1 MCPSSVLALVYC
13 NYRSRYIE
21 PLHDAD
27 HTQVHQVVW
36 FLPYTR
42 YIHEIRRNSSS
53 YSPEPISCNPGTTP
67 LQYQT
72 SSWIFRSIRTTFLHS
87 YTLTS
92 GLTSTRLQYPSRI
105 EQRASAILSRVSGLK
120 SHVLFGFIMFS
131 FHFKKALQYLR
142 LKRTTDRVDGLF
154 VNFEVPALP
163 GGRKITR
170 PRQDLQAS
178 RTRRSSAWPQ
188 HPRSRTDQCRA
199 CSACCW
205 R

>member
-1 MCPSSVLALVYC
+1 MFPRTGCIYIAPSWVSVQLYPS
-13 NYRSRYIE
+13 YRSRYIE
-21 PLHDAD
+21 PLHDGD
-27 HTQVHQVVW
+27 HTQAHRVVW

-42 YIHEIRRNSSS
+42 YIHETRRNNSS
-53 YSPEPISCNPGTTP
+53 YSQEPISCNPSTTP
-67 LQYQT
+67 SRYQT

-105 EQRASAILSRVSGLK
+105 EQRASTILSRVRGLK
-120 SHVLFGFIMFS
+120 SHVLFGFILFS
-131 FHFKKALQYLR
+131 FHFKKALQYLW

-178 RTRRSSAWPQ
+178 RTRRSSAW
-188 HPRSRTDQCRA
+188 S
-199 CSACCW
+199 
-205 R
+205 